1 MSNPLCCSL
10 SVSAK
15 VEQKIAMCAINNFYI
30 IVQVNLVNMARGKIV
45 TEIHRIELQIY
56 KAT

>member
-15 VEQKIAMCAINNFYI
+15 VEQKIAINNFYI